1 MVSFGGGDGVH
12 QMGEAGLARTF
23 ETIKETTGL
32 DLVNLINE
40 TMSRK
45 QANQEIVAALEGQR
59 VQPEAKEKIEKEEE

>member
-1 MVSFGGGDGVH
+1 
-12 QMGEAGLARTF
+12 MGEAGLARTF

-45 QANQEIVAALEGQR
+45 QANQEIVAALEGQK